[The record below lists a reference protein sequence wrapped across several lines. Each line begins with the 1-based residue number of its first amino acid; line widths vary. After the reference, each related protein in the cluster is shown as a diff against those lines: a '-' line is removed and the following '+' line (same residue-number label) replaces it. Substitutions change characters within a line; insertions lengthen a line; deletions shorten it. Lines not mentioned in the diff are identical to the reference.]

1 MNKIGI
7 VCLIFLLIAPIL
19 LSGCGNSPT
28 VQVNELGNSTVSY
41 DETIHIN
48 NCGGKADSEQTA
60 SRSFATS
67 IEGGAEIS
75 AGYQSIVEGS
85 VSAKYSQYR
94 NVTKSQKLTA
104 PPATNMEFILKWSE
118 DVHSGNVTVNGATGN
133 YEVRIPV
140 SVEQTSSQDLG
151 CGGIVQVQPS
161 PISVT
166 VQPATAVQP
175 TTAANVSSCNWEND
189 WQLQSDGSYL
199 WVGSPP
205 GTPACQNVGQAGE
218 ILQRLRN
225 GENLT
230 LVVEVGDNFLGL
242 AICRGNYTATK
253 VIDGQKCVPNN
264 PELWIKVSGTLTVTG
279 SDGFLVGTGK

>member
-1 MNKIGI
+1 MNKFGI
-7 VCLIFLLIAPIL
+7 AHRIFLLIVLIL
-19 LSGCGNSPT
+19 LSGCGSSPT
-28 VQVNELGNSTVSY
+28 VQVNELGNNTVSY

-75 AGYQSIVEGS
+75 AGYQSIIEGS

-104 PPATNMEFILKWSE
+104 PPATNMEFILRWSE
-118 DVHSGNVTVNGATGN
+118 DVHSGNVTVNGSTGN
-133 YEVRIPV
+133 YEVRVPV
-140 SVEQTSSQDLG
+140 SVEQVSSQDLG
-151 CGGIVQVQPS
+151 CGGVVQVQPS
-161 PISVT
+161 PVSVT
-166 VQPATAVQP
+166 AQP
-175 TTAANVSSCNWEND
+175 TTTVNITSCNWEND

-205 GTPACQNVGQAGE
+205 GTSACQNVGQAGE

-230 LVVEVGDNFLGL
+230 LVVEVGDDFLGL
-242 AICRGNYTATK
+242 AICRGNFTATK

>member
-7 VCLIFLLIAPIL
+7 ARQVFLLIILIL
-19 LSGCGNSPT
+19 LSGCGSSPN
-28 VQVNELGNSTVSY
+28 VQVNELGNSAVSY
-41 DETIHIN
+41 DDIIHIN
-48 NCGGKADSEQTA
+48 NCGGKADSEQIA
-60 SRSFATS
+60 SRSFATT

-75 AGYQSIVEGS
+75 AGYQLIVEGS

-94 NVTKSQKLTA
+94 NVSKSQKLIA
-104 PPATNMEFILKWSE
+104 PPATNMEFVLRWSE
-118 DVHSGNVTVNGATGN
+118 DVHSGNVTVNGAIGN
-133 YEVRIPV
+133 YEVRVPV
-140 SVEQTSSQDLG
+140 AVEQVSSQDLG
-151 CGGIVQVQPS
+151 CSGGDVQVQPS
-161 PISVT
+161 PSGIIT
-166 VQPATAVQP
+166 QP
-175 TTAANVSSCNWEND
+175 TTISSTPSCNWEND

-230 LVVEVGDNFLGL
+230 LIVQVGDNFLGL

-264 PELWIKVSGTLTVTG
+264 PELWIQVSGTLTVTG

>member
-1 MNKIGI
+1 MNKFGI
-7 VCLIFLLIAPIL
+7 AHRFFLLIVLIL
-19 LSGCGNSPT
+19 LSGCGSSPN

-41 DETIHIN
+41 DDVIHIN

-67 IEGGAEIS
+67 IEGGAEFS

-94 NVTKSQKLTA
+94 NVTKSQKLIA
-104 PPATNMEFILKWSE
+104 PPATNMEFVLRWSE

-133 YEVRIPV
+133 YEVRVPV
-140 SVEQTSSQDLG
+140 SVEQVSSQDLG
-151 CGGIVQVQPS
+151 CGGGVQVQPS

-166 VQPATAVQP
+166 AQP
-175 TTAANVSSCNWEND
+175 TTTDNIPSCNWEND

-205 GTPACQNVGQAGE
+205 GTSACQNVGQAGE

-230 LVVEVGDNFLGL
+230 LVVQVGDDFLGL

>member
-1 MNKIGI
+1 MNKFGI
-7 VCLIFLLIAPIL
+7 AHRIFLLIVLIL
-19 LSGCGNSPT
+19 LSGCGSSPT
-28 VQVNELGNSTVSY
+28 VQVNELGNNTVSY

-75 AGYQSIVEGS
+75 AGYQSIIEGS

-94 NVTKSQKLTA
+94 NVTKSQKLIA
-104 PPATNMEFILKWSE
+104 PPATNMEFILRWSE

-133 YEVRIPV
+133 YEVRVPV
-140 SVEQTSSQDLG
+140 SVEQVSSQDLG
-151 CGGIVQVQPS
+151 CDGVVQVQPS
-161 PISVT
+161 PVSVT
-166 VQPATAVQP
+166 TQP
-175 TTAANVSSCNWEND
+175 TTTVNITSCNWEND

-205 GTPACQNVGQAGE
+205 GTSACQNVGQAGE

-230 LVVEVGDNFLGL
+230 LVVEVGDDFLGL